1 MKRSA
6 VVLTV
11 LIGLALVLAIHAAP
25 QASSSEPY
33 KVLKTA
39 KVGGEGNWDYIYA
52 DPASRR
58 IYIPRRGAAPGGPG
72 AAAGGAAATPPVQ
85 TRLTA
90 FNLDTLEPAGEIP
103 GIGGNGAAVDPK
115 SGHGFTSSKPVS
127 MFDTKT
133 MKSIKTID
141 IPDSVQPDGIVF
153 DAFNQRV
160 YVFSHP
166 SKDAVVIDSVSG
178 MVVGRVD
185 LGGVPE
191 QGVPDGKGT
200 LYVVMQDPQGS
211 VAVVDVKT
219 LKTTAHY
226 PFGDQG
232 SCNGLA
238 LDGKNNVLFAACRL
252 NFPPLDPP
260 QPTMVIMSAKDG
272 KILAKLP
279 LAGASDGAIFN
290 PATMEAYSTQGNG
303 TLSVVKEKSP
313 TSFEVEQNLQ
323 TMNGARTIAFD
334 PKTQHI
340 FTMSDER
347 GPAPPPPA
355 GGGRGGPRSSHSGV
369 FFNTDDWQVRR
380 KARNERP
387 ACGKY
392 FSAPPTENHG
402 RIHRTDRSCAGNRSC
417 RCLSSGR
424 R

>member
-1 MKRSA
+1 MKRSV

-25 QASSSEPY
+25 QASSSSGPY

-58 IYIPRRGAAPGGPG
+58 LYIPRRGAAPGG
-72 AAAGGAAATPPVQ
+72 AAATAPVP

-141 IPDSVQPDGIVF
+141 IPNGVQPDGIVF
-153 DAFNQRV
+153 DGFNQRV

-166 SKDAVVIDSVSG
+166 SKSAVVIDSVG
-178 MVVGRVD
+178 GTVVGTVD

-200 LYVVMQDPQGS
+200 LYVVMQDAQGS

-252 NFPPLDPP
+252 NFPPADPP
-260 QPTMVIMSAKDG
+260 QPTMVILSAKDG

-279 LAGASDGAIFN
+279 LAGASGFV
-290 PATMEAYSTQGNG
+290 T
-303 TLSVVKEKSP
+303 
-313 TSFEVEQNLQ
+313 
-323 TMNGARTIAFD
+323 
-334 PKTQHI
+334 
-340 FTMSDER
+340 
-347 GPAPPPPA
+347 
-355 GGGRGGPRSSHSGV
+355 
-369 FFNTDDWQVRR
+369 
-380 KARNERP
+380 P
-387 ACGKY
+387 ACVV
-392 FSAPPTENHG
+392 
-402 RIHRTDRSCAGNRSC
+402 RMV
-417 RCLSSGR
+417 
-424 R
+424 